1 MVDGDLLLHLSERD
15 LERDIKMDS
24 GLHRKRFLR
33 ELESLKIA
41 ADYSSVDDT
50 NLDHLLMSLSPE
62 LSVYTYKV
70 GPLFGR
76 IPDSRLPDA
85 DERCE

>member
-1 MVDGDLLLHLSERD
+1 MDNFANQMVDGDLLLHLSERD
-15 LERDIKMDS
+15 LERDLKMES

-70 GPLFGR
+70 R
-76 IPDSRLPDA
+76 SV
-85 DERCE
+85 